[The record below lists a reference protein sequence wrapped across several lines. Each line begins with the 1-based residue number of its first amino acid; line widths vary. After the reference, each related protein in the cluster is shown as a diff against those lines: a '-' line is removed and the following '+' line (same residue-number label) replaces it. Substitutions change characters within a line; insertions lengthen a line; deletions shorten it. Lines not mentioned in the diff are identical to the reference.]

1 MSGVAPVA
9 ARQPTWRLILFAFG
23 DFGFNLYWQSL
34 MLFLLF
40 YYTDTLGFSM
50 AAAAAIYMVAS
61 FLDGLS
67 GFALGLWFDRQG
79 DPRAYPAVL
88 VFGAVPLGMAFVLA
102 YLPLGGARAL
112 SLTLIWVTQVL
123 FRLAYAVTNLAYLAM
138 SARVSF
144 HARDRSLVAGARMT
158 FGAIAALVVSLA
170 TRPLGTWLTGRES
183 LSYLATAI
191 VFAIVASAILAA
203 VGMSFRDADP
213 THCPVAREGG
223 GERRSIGAVLA
234 SILANRSFLSVAGAM
249 VAMVIGVTMVT
260 KSVLYYFKYAMGSTR
275 AGELALAEMTLIG
288 LIAVPIWML
297 VERRAGTRATWAM
310 AISTTLVL
318 LASLAI
324 SGAANTATTHL
335 FLAVF
340 QGAVMGVNFALW
352 ALLPATI
359 DDGETETGTRTET
372 ALFGLVAMLQRLA
385 IGVATGLLGLN
396 LQMAGLTVDAPVS
409 TAATLGLRLQI
420 SVIPFLFL
428 AGSAALILL
437 GPRGRGGSGGRA
449 KG

>member
-1 MSGVAPVA
+1 MSGDAPVA

-50 AAAAAIYMVAS
+50 AAAAAIYMAAS
-61 FLDGLS
+61 FLDGVS
-67 GFALGLWFDRQG
+67 GFALGLWFDRRG
-79 DPRAYPAVL
+79 NPAVYPAVL
-88 VFGAVPLGMAFVLA
+88 VLGAVPLGLAFVLA
-102 YLPLGGARAL
+102 YLPVGGEGALGLA
-112 SLTLIWVTQVL
+112 LIWVTQVL
-123 FRLAYAVTNLAYLAM
+123 FRLAYSVTNLAYLAM

-144 HARDRSLVAGARMT
+144 DARDRSLVAGARMT
-158 FGAIAALVVSLA
+158 FGAVAALVVSLA
-170 TRPLGTWLTGRES
+170 TRPLGTWITGRES
-183 LSYLATAI
+183 LSYLASAL
-191 VFAIVASAILAA
+191 VFAVLASAILAA

-213 THCPVAREGG
+213 GHCPAGRAGG
-223 GERRSIGAVLA
+223 AARRSIGAVLA

-288 LIAVPIWML
+288 LIAVPVWML
-297 VERRAGTRATWAM
+297 VERRVGTRATWAM
-310 AISTTLVL
+310 AITATLIL

-324 SGAANTATTHL
+324 SGSGSTMATHL

-352 ALLPATI
+352 ALLPATV
-359 DDGETETGTRTET
+359 DDGEAATGTRTET

-396 LQMAGLTVDAPVS
+396 LQMAGLKLDGPVS
-409 TAATLGLRLQI
+409 TAASLGLRLQI

-428 AGSAALILL
+428 AGSAAMILL
-437 GPRGRGGSGGRA
+437 GPRGRKGGGGA
-449 KG
+449 KR